1 MSCKTYYMK
10 TVSVRELQQDIKRVL
25 DRVERGETLEVT
37 RRRRP
42 IARLAPIAK
51 PDRAKP
57 WPDLAKRSRGV
68 FGDRV
73 LSPGL
78 GEQIVRDRGDW

>member
-1 MSCKTYYMK
+1 MYYMK
-10 TVSVRELQQDIKRVL
+10 SVSVRELQQDIKRVL

-51 PDRAKP
+51 PGRPKP
-57 WPDLAKRSRGV
+57 WPDLGKRTRAV
-68 FGDRV
+68 FGNRV
-73 LSPGL
+73 LSPGVA
-78 GEQIVRDRGDW
+78 EQIIHDRGDW